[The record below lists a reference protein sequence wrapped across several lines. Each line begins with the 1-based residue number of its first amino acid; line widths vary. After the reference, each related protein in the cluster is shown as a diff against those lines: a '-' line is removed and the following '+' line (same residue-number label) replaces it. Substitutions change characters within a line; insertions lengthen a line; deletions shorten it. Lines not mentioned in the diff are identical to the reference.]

1 MAILT
6 IDVSRPQL
14 GQTDYGAGRLPA
26 AFVARA
32 RQLLDVNGA
41 VPVRANRHEMVLT
54 LGGEPTEIAVEPGL
68 WGVELILPTGELLNE
83 QTRVEEDGEQRVC
96 FELGESPREWLGWQF
111 AEGTVPE
118 RRAYEAQLERGT
130 RRFPGPR
137 RAAPRLDGPVVPFAK
152 AAALRK
158 SLGSPVVTTDAY
170 ARPGVFAAQ
179 KSRSQV
185 TMLRFL
191 PQELKLDS
199 NEVERFGRA
208 LELWKALVSGLRL
221 EASILDLAGL
231 EQDEGPGFL
240 PGQNDPWHD
249 VWRLGSEGW
258 DEQRRFAMV
267 VTNRAVEFVS
277 LPLPWSPDTGIVD
290 NALLELMIDKR
301 DVVGGSRT
309 SVTLR
314 DQEYFGLLSYLKTGS
329 LALAASVAQ
338 RGAEEENMLV
348 DVLEDKRQNPLAACA
363 SGYALLGAI
372 DLTRE
377 RSWYT
382 WLANLNEWFPW
393 LPDGAILHGRW
404 LTLSGRG
411 NEDEARQAFLRA
423 FRRGIPFYSLGLSWL
438 LEGLRQFG
446 RDPECVEAARLVR
459 QVSLRSD
466 VGQVFTVLRL
476 HATGDLPATGDQ

>member
-1 MAILT
+1 MATLT

-14 GQTDYGAGRLPA
+14 GHTDYGAGRLSA

-32 RQLLDVNGA
+32 RQLLDVGGA
-41 VPVRANRHEMVLT
+41 VPVRADQHEMVLT

-68 WGVELILPTGELLNE
+68 WGVELILPTGELLNK
-83 QTRVEEDGEQRVC
+83 QTRVEANGEQRVH

-118 RRAYEAQLERGT
+118 RRAYEEQLERGI
-130 RRFPGPR
+130 RQFPGPR
-137 RAAPRLDGPVVPFAK
+137 RTAPRRDGPVVPFAT
-152 AAALRK
+152 AAAIRK

-170 ARPGVFAAQ
+170 ARPGTFAAQ

-185 TMLRFL
+185 TTLRFL
-191 PQELKLDS
+191 PPEQTPNSKDF
-199 NEVERFGRA
+199 ERFGCA
-208 LELWKALVSGLRL
+208 LELWKAFVSGLRL
-221 EASILDLAGL
+221 EAPILDLAGL
-231 EQDEGPGFL
+231 AQDDGPGFL

-249 VWRLGSEGW
+249 VWRLGAEEW

-290 NALLELMIDKR
+290 DVLIELVIDKR
-301 DVVGGSRT
+301 DVVGSSRT
-309 SVTLR
+309 SLTLR
-314 DQEYFGLLSYLKTGS
+314 DQKYFGLLSYLKTGS
-329 LALAASVAQ
+329 LALAASVAE

-363 SGYALLGAI
+363 SGYALLGAV

-377 RSWYT
+377 RSWYP

-393 LPDGAILHGRW
+393 LPDGAILYGRW

-411 NEDEARQAFLRA
+411 DEEEARQAFLRA

-476 HATGDLPATGDQ
+476 HATGELPATGDQ